1 MLVPVGIFPEME
13 IVVKGDAFYMKKQVV
28 TKEDETDWYVSQN
41 PIDRY
46 LKVVKI
52 DNKPVSKFVRI
63 NSERHSHRQ
72 KTK

>member
-1 MLVPVGIFPEME
+1 
-13 IVVKGDAFYMKKQVV
+13 MKKQVV

-41 PIDRY
+41 PINRY

-72 KTK
+72 KTKKDS